1 MSSFY
6 QFVIKT
12 LFFLLFAGEVA
23 ALVFVDAPLSVGL
36 VVILMA
42 MSGLLIA
49 YYHQLNPKYGRTS
62 TSQFKKILIISPLV
76 VVISLF
82 TILSSEISTPL
93 RSFPLWYWLSVLSLF
108 HFDTFRSSLSYF
120 GKQRPLVTD
129 VRTYYHFALF
139 VLHFGVGAVLM
150 AIFNA
155 VGVAVDN
162 NLITGTTK
170 DSFMFGTVAVVFLA
184 VFAYSWHVYRK
195 AHASGERSA
204 LKAFGEEF
212 SKQYKSGI
220 ASALK
225 PEERSKYV

>member
-1 MSSFY
+1 M
-6 QFVIKT
+6 IKS
-12 LFFLLFAGEVA
+12 LFFLLFAVEVA
-23 ALVFVDAPLSVGL
+23 ALIFVDSPLSVGL
-36 VVILMA
+36 VVILMTL
-42 MSGLLIA
+42 SGLLIA
-49 YYHQLNPKYGRTS
+49 YYHQLNPKYERTS

-76 VVISLF
+76 MVISLF
-82 TILSSEISTPL
+82 TILSSDVSAPL

-129 VRTYYHFALF
+129 VRTYYHFSLF
-139 VLHFGVGAVLM
+139 ILHFGVGAAFM
-150 AIFNA
+150 AIYSA
-155 VGVAVDN
+155 VGLAVDN
-162 NLITGTTK
+162 DYITGTAREI
-170 DSFMFGTVAVVFLA
+170 FMFGAVAVVFLA
-184 VFAYSWHVYRK
+184 VFVYSWHVYRK

-204 LKAFGEEF
+204 LKAFGAEF